1 MTRNLAIADR
11 SCSASSNNPSGWIQT
26 VEIIAHI
33 MTTDLC
39 NWRGETIDNRDR
51 INAIWWKIE
60 VNLPKLVD
68 INVDMNCQQN
78 YKISRK
84 KRLNRSENIVDSF
97 FFWGG
102 GNLFWLTLY
111 IRKWIPFCCFE
122 RKQTTTTIMSSVVDK
137 RRELFCYA
145 HRTKI
150 RYRVLKRAASEQRIV

>member
-1 MTRNLAIADR
+1 
-11 SCSASSNNPSGWIQT
+11 
-26 VEIIAHI
+26 

-97 FFWGG
+97 FLGG
-102 GNLFWLTLY
+102 G
-111 IRKWIPFCCFE
+111 
-122 RKQTTTTIMSSVVDK
+122 
-137 RRELFCYA
+137 
-145 HRTKI
+145 
-150 RYRVLKRAASEQRIV
+150 